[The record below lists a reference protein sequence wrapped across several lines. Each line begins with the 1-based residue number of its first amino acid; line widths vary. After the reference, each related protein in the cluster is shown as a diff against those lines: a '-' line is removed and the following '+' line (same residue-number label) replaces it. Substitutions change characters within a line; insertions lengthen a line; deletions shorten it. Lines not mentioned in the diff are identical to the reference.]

1 MWPNPHETPNL
12 VAFIEGIRNE
22 KLLFCA
28 MRVINFKKI
37 ADVSFLTQG
46 FFYQNEDVVL
56 KN

>member
-1 MWPNPHETPNL
+1 MKLRIWSHL
-12 VAFIEGIRNE
+12 LKVYE

-56 KN
+56 KNWKR